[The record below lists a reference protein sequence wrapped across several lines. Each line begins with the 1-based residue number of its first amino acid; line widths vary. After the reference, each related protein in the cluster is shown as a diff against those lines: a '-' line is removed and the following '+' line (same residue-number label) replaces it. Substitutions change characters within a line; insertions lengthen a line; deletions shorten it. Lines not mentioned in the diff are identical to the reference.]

1 MGVLAIV
8 VAGLSEF
15 VDDKDRFFT
24 PDIGQITAFEWGI
37 CIWIACQGK
46 EEVLACMSW
55 SCYYPKNCNLV
66 KIWTHFI
73 TFTGILGF
81 LLLFKA
87 LIMIPPST
95 VSTLR
100 TSQIIVAFAAQVLI
114 NKNTP
119 AVIDVLGAAF
129 IFLAAIMVTFEEQ
142 ICKGCAKCCI
152 CECCRPHPEVDVNG
166 TSTQTVDRLRPQAP
180 GRIRTVSHS
189 LT

>member
-1 MGVLAIV
+1 
-8 VAGLSEF
+8 
-15 VDDKDRFFT
+15 
-24 PDIGQITAFEWGI
+24 
-37 CIWIACQGK
+37 
-46 EEVLACMSW
+46 
-55 SCYYPKNCNLV
+55 
-66 KIWTHFI
+66 
-73 TFTGILGF
+73 
-81 LLLFKA
+81 
-87 LIMIPPST
+87 MIPPST

-100 TSQIIVAFAAQVLI
+100 TSQIIVAFVAQVLI

-152 CECCRPHPEVDVNG
+152 CDCCRPQIQVD
-166 TSTQTVDRLRPQAP
+166 TSTQTADRLRPQAP

>member
-1 MGVLAIV
+1 
-8 VAGLSEF
+8 
-15 VDDKDRFFT
+15 
-24 PDIGQITAFEWGI
+24 
-37 CIWIACQGK
+37 
-46 EEVLACMSW
+46 
-55 SCYYPKNCNLV
+55 
-66 KIWTHFI
+66 
-73 TFTGILGF
+73 
-81 LLLFKA
+81 
-87 LIMIPPST
+87 MIPPST

-100 TSQIIVAFAAQVLI
+100 TSQIIVAFVAQVLI

-152 CECCRPHPEVDVNG
+152 CDCCRPQIQVDDNEG
-166 TSTQTVDRLRPQAP
+166 QAQTADRLRPQAP

>member
-1 MGVLAIV
+1 
-8 VAGLSEF
+8 
-15 VDDKDRFFT
+15 
-24 PDIGQITAFEWGI
+24 
-37 CIWIACQGK
+37 
-46 EEVLACMSW
+46 
-55 SCYYPKNCNLV
+55 
-66 KIWTHFI
+66 
-73 TFTGILGF
+73 
-81 LLLFKA
+81 
-87 LIMIPPST
+87 MIPPST

-100 TSQIIVAFAAQVLI
+100 TSQIIVAFVAQVLI
-114 NKNTP
+114 NRNTP

-166 TSTQTVDRLRPQAP
+166 TSTQTPDRLRPQAP